1 MTEEHQDPA
10 DPFENALQKPA
21 PEHHTAPSNESA
33 AASEP
38 SAQSSA
44 QPPAESMIDS
54 AGGPPIVKEETM
66 SNDANSSMPEAVA
79 ESVAMPVDDALA
91 FDASGSS
98 TDDDSAPAMAGEP
111 LAQLQALEQEIAR
124 VLVGQRTVVRQVVV
138 ALLAGGHV
146 LVEGLPGLGKTLLLR
161 SLAQIIGGRF
171 ARAQFTPDLM
181 PSDITGHVMFNMREQ
196 QFHLRRGPIFC
207 HFLLGDEINRA
218 PAKTQAALLEAM
230 QEKQVTIEG
239 QSHALPQP
247 FMVMATQNPLEQE
260 GTYALPQ
267 AQLDRFLLNVLIDY
281 PSMAEEC
288 ELVRQVT
295 SSQVGDQL
303 DVSDLKVLFNPA
315 TIQALQ
321 QAAANIHVDEA
332 VLDYIVRLV
341 RTTRSWQG
349 LDAGAGPRAAIAL
362 LRAARAHALTEGND
376 FVTPDDVKLM
386 ALPVMRHR
394 VQLSPDLEIGGHSVD
409 GVLQQLVDSVDAPRE

>member
-1 MTEEHQDPA
+1 MTEQHQDPA
-10 DPFENALQKPA
+10 DPFESAMQKPDIA
-21 PEHHTAPSNESA
+21 PKVTPKVDSVA
-33 AASEP
+33 ATTQPAS
-38 SAQSSA
+38 
-44 QPPAESMIDS
+44 
-54 AGGPPIVKEETM
+54 KEEVM
-66 SNDANSSMPEAVA
+66 SKDDQALAQEAVA
-79 ESVAMPVDDALA
+79 ESASVPSEAQFTVTATPLDSDAA
-91 FDASGSS
+91 EA
-98 TDDDSAPAMAGEP
+98 AVAGEP
-111 LAQLQALEQEIAR
+111 EAQLRALEREIAR
-124 VLVGQRTVVRQVVV
+124 VLVGQRQVVRQVIV

-171 ARAQFTPDLM
+171 ARVQFTPDLM
-181 PSDITGHVMFNMREQ
+181 PSDITGHVMFNMQAQ

-239 QSHALPQP
+239 QSHPLPQP

-295 SSQVGDQL
+295 SAQVGDQL
-303 DVSDLKVLFNPA
+303 DVSDLQVLFNPA

-321 QAAANIHVDEA
+321 QAAAAIHVDEA

-362 LRAARAHALTEGND
+362 LRAARAHALAEGND
-376 FVTPDDVKLM
+376 FVTPDDVKQM
-386 ALPVMRHR
+386 CLPVLRHR
-394 VQLSPDLEIGGHSVD
+394 VQLTPDLEIGGHSVD
-409 GVLQQLVDSVDAPRE
+409 GVLLQLVDSVDAPRE